1 MEKPKKSRRKKL
13 ILWLGIDLTVAAI
26 VILLLH
32 HAPARY
38 RPATPPPD
46 DPNGRRVHPYISHEL
61 MPTLYN
67 NSQDRKPFEMEVD
80 EHSLNEAIA
89 QARWREESG
98 GIRLF
103 SPAIAFVPGRVV
115 LMATADI
122 EGADF
127 VVTVAIHPQILD
139 DGRLNLIVE
148 SVKIGI
154 IPITWAAKKLA
165 RDKYREQVEAGGID
179 LEDWRTRIA
188 ASLLNEESF
197 EPVFPVDD
205 KWVRLTG
212 IDIVQGRLAAR
223 LVQVPKPKH

>member
-1 MEKPKKSRRKKL
+1 VEKPKKSRRKKL

-67 NSQDRKPFEMEVD
+67 NSQDRKPFEIEVD
-80 EHSLNEAIA
+80 EESLNEAIA

-103 SPAIAFVPGRVV
+103 SPAIAFAPGRVV

-127 VVTVAIHPQILD
+127 VGTVEIHPQILD

-154 IPITWAAKKLA
+154 IPITWAAKKLLWKVPGTRGGRRKSTWKNGA
-165 RDKYREQVEAGGID
+165 RG
-179 LEDWRTRIA
+179 
-188 ASLLNEESF
+188 SLRPLLTEESL
-197 EPVFPVDD
+197 EPVLPLDTNGSASQH
-205 KWVRLTG
+205 RHRSSR
-212 IDIVQGRLAAR
+212 QAATSR
-223 LVQVPKPKH
+223 PGS